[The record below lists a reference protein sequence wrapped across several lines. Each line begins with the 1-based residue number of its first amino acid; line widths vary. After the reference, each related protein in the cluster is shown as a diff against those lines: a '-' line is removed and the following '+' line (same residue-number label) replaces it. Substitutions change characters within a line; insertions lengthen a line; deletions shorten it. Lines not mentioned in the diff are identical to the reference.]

1 MNHRR
6 NAIILGVFY
15 ILAAVSSVVAV
26 LLYQPIME
34 ENWYGV
40 AQNNQTQAVLFGV
53 LFDVLLLISV
63 ASTAIIL
70 APYLTKTSRRLSLA
84 YLVFRLMEGVFIAIG
99 LVAVLVLVTLSQAY
113 DNSIIANNN
122 DLMLVIGAMLQ
133 GFHRWIMVLG
143 PNLMLGINTMIYSYL
158 LYQSRLVPRS
168 LAIFGMVVSVMVFM
182 AGIFDFFGYI
192 EPWSTLKGLVALP
205 LGVYEISLAIYLI
218 VKGFKAEAL
227 TQDL

>member
-158 LYQSRLVPRS
+158 LYQSRLVPRA

-182 AGIFDFFGYI
+182 AGVFDFLGYI